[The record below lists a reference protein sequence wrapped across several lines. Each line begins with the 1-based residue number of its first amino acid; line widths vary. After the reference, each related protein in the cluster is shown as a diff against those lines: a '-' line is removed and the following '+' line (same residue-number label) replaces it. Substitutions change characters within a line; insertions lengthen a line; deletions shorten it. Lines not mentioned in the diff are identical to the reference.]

1 MVKLFF
7 YILVLLLFYS
17 FLNFDISYS
26 FKASLAKLLSVR
38 LRTKWLGVWIPL
50 LSLKLQ
56 ICRLRR
62 ARNSL
67 TFRQSIECEFTLKLV
82 RDKIITYSQDLFTQ
96 LRPSGIIWDKIS
108 LHFIRIRF
116 LNVGNVCIFLSLLFV
131 AVVSFYFGIK
141 QLQCKT
147 NTIPVYIC
155 YSWFNSWLL
164 LFLILYSCYLLFLLV
179 ILVILI
185 FDPYT
190 RVYWLFLIWCGYIFP
205 SINKPDIEITTIY

>member
-1 MVKLFF
+1 MLFCIYYFFFYAQFSYEWWVVKLFF

-96 LRPSGIIWDKIS
+96 LRPSGIIWVKIS
-108 LHFIRIRF
+108 FHLIRFRF
-116 LNVGNVCIFLSLLFV
+116 LNVGTVCLLLSLLFLAIV
-131 AVVSFYFGIK
+131 YFCFEIK
-141 QLQCKT
+141 QLQYKT

-155 YSWFNSWLL
+155 SSYFQ
-164 LFLILYSCYLLFLLV
+164 FLIIVILLNFYSCYFYSCFL
-179 ILVILI
+179 
-185 FDPYT
+185 
-190 RVYWLFLIWCGYIFP
+190 
-205 SINKPDIEITTIY
+205 

>member
-1 MVKLFF
+1 MLFCIYYFFFYAQFSYEWWVVKLFF

-96 LRPSGIIWDKIS
+96 LRPSGIIWVKIS
-108 LHFIRIRF
+108 FHLIRFRF
-116 LNVGNVCIFLSLLFV
+116 LNVGTVCLLLSLLFLAIV
-131 AVVSFYFGIK
+131 YFCFEIK
-141 QLQCKT
+141 QLQYKT

-155 YSWFNSWLL
+155 SSYFQ
-164 LFLILYSCYLLFLLV
+164 FLIIVILLNFYSCYSYSCFL
-179 ILVILI
+179 
-185 FDPYT
+185 
-190 RVYWLFLIWCGYIFP
+190 
-205 SINKPDIEITTIY
+205 

>member
-1 MVKLFF
+1 MKLFF

-96 LRPSGIIWDKIS
+96 LRPSGIIWVKIS
-108 LHFIRIRF
+108 FHLIRFRF
-116 LNVGNVCIFLSLLFV
+116 LNVGTVCLLLSLLFLAIV
-131 AVVSFYFGIK
+131 YFCFEIK
-141 QLQCKT
+141 QLQYKT

-155 YSWFNSWLL
+155 SSYFQ
-164 LFLILYSCYLLFLLV
+164 FLIIVILLNFYSCYFYSCFL
-179 ILVILI
+179 
-185 FDPYT
+185 
-190 RVYWLFLIWCGYIFP
+190 
-205 SINKPDIEITTIY
+205 